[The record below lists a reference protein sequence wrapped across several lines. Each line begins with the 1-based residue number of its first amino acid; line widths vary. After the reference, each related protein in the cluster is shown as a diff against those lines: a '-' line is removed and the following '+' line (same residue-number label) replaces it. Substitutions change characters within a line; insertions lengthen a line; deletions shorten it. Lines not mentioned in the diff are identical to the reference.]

1 MDRVAIV
8 GVAQTKFAAAKV
20 DQNYA
25 EMAYEVTQSL
35 FNQVGASYD
44 AVDNIVTASSDFWD
58 GRTISSMAV
67 QDSVGAW
74 LKSET
79 KVSSDGSLA
88 VLYGMMRILSGSF
101 GTTLVLAHC
110 KSSEGDPTLIGNA
123 VFDPVYQRQLGI
135 DLVAAGALQARAYM
149 EKYNITE
156 ADLAEVVAKN
166 LTNATYN
173 PNAQRAMSITAE
185 QAMQA
190 NLVADPLREYDIAPN
205 SDGACAILLAR
216 EDLVSKFTDKP
227 VWLSGV
233 GHYQDNYYLGDRDL
247 TDSRALEKAAA
258 KAYSMAGI
266 TNPRKDLDVVELYDT
281 FSYQEL
287 LWSEILGL
295 TERGQGAELLRSG
308 ATKLGGDLP
317 INPSGGVLG
326 AHAMFVAGL
335 VRVAEAA
342 LQLRGEAGAHQV
354 EGARRALAHGTVGPC
369 GQTHCVWVLSK
380 DK

>member
-166 LTNATYN
+166 LTNATHN

>member
-8 GVAQTKFAAAKV
+8 GVAQTKFAAQKI

-25 EMAYEVTQSL
+25 EIAYEVVESL
-35 FNQVGASYD
+35 FNKLGID
-44 AVDNIVTASSDFWD
+44 HKDVDNIVTASSDFWD
-58 GRTISSMAV
+58 GRTISSMSV
-67 QDSVGAW
+67 QDAVGAW

-79 KVSSDGSLA
+79 KVSSDGTLA
-88 VLYGMMRILSGSF
+88 VLYGMMRILAGSF

-110 KSSEGDPTLIGNA
+110 KSSEGQQTMIGNA
-123 VFDPVYQRQLGI
+123 VFDPIYQRQLGF

-149 EKYNITE
+149 EHYQVGE
-156 ADLAEVVAKN
+156 SDLAAVVAKN
-166 LTNATYN
+166 LTNATRN
-173 PNAQRAMSITAE
+173 PNAHRAMSISVEEALKA
-185 QAMQA
+185 Q
-190 NLVADPLREYDIAPN
+190 LVADPLREYDIAPN

-247 TDSRALEKAAA
+247 TTSRSLEKAAQ

-266 TNPRKDLDVVELYDT
+266 TNPRKELDLVELYDT

-287 LWSEILGL
+287 MWTELLGL
-295 TERGQGAELLRSG
+295 AERGKGAELIHSG
-308 ATKLGGDLP
+308 ASHLVGEIP
-317 INPSGGVLG
+317 VNPSGGVLG

-342 LQLRGEAGAHQV
+342 LQLRGEAGEYQV

>member
-1 MDRVAIV
+1 MHRVAIV
-8 GVAQTKFAAAKV
+8 GIAQTKFEAQKI

-25 EMAYEVTQSL
+25 ELAYEVTQSL
-35 FNQVGASYD
+35 FNQLGIGYE
-44 AVDNIVTASSDFWD
+44 AVENVVTASSDFWD

-67 QDSVGAW
+67 QDAVGVW

-110 KSSEGDPTLIGNA
+110 KSSEGQPTMLGNA
-123 VFDPVYQRQLGI
+123 VFDPIYQRQLGF
-135 DLVAAGALQARAYM
+135 DLVAAGALQARAYL
-149 EKYNITE
+149 EKYNLTE
-156 ADLAEVVAKN
+156 LDLAEVIVKN
-166 LTNATYN
+166 LGNATLN
-173 PNAQRAMSITAE
+173 PNAQRSMSITIEDALK
-185 QAMQA
+185 A
-190 NLVADPLREYDIAPN
+190 NLVADPLREFDIAPN

-247 TDSRALEKAAA
+247 TTSRSLEKAAA

-266 TNPRKDLDVVELYDT
+266 SNPRKELNVVELYDT

-287 LWSEILGL
+287 IWTELLGL
-295 TERGQGAELLRSG
+295 AERGKGVDLIRNG
-308 ATKLGGDLP
+308 VTKLGGELP
-317 INPSGGVLG
+317 VNPSGGVLG

-342 LQLRGEAGAHQV
+342 KQLRGEAGAYQV
-354 EGARRALAHGTVGPC
+354 DGARKALAHGTVGPC
-369 GQTHCVWVLSK
+369 GQTHCVWILSNNK
-380 DK
+380 

>member
-1 MDRVAIV
+1 MQRVAIV
-8 GVAQTKFAAAKV
+8 GVAQTKFAAEKI

-25 EMAYEVTQSL
+25 ELAYEVTQSL
-35 FNQVGASYD
+35 FNQLGIGHKD
-44 AVDNIVTASSDFWD
+44 VDNIVTASSDFWD

-67 QDSVGAW
+67 QDAVGAW

-79 KVSSDGSLA
+79 KVSSDGTLA

-101 GTTLVLAHC
+101 GTTLVLAHS
-110 KSSEGDPTLIGNA
+110 KSSEGNQTMLGNA
-123 VFDPVYQRQLGI
+123 VFDPIYQRQLGF
-135 DLVAAGALQARAYM
+135 DLVAAGAMQARSYL
-149 EKYNITE
+149 EKYNLTE
-156 ADLAEVVAKN
+156 KDLAEVVAKN
-166 LTNATYN
+166 LSNATHN
-173 PNAQRAMSITAE
+173 PNAQRAMSITTEDALKS
-185 QAMQA
+185 
-190 NLVADPLREYDIAPN
+190 NLVADPLRELDIAPN
-205 SDGACAILLAR
+205 SDGACVMLLAR

-247 TDSRALEKAAA
+247 TTSKSLEKAAA

-287 LWSEILGL
+287 MWTEILGL
-295 TERGQGAELLRSG
+295 AEKGKAVDLIRSG
-308 ATKLGGDLP
+308 ASKLGGELP
-317 INPSGGVLG
+317 VNPSGGVLG

-342 LQLRGEAGAHQV
+342 LQLRGEAGAYQV
-354 EGARRALAHGTVGPC
+354 EGASKALAHGTVGPC
-369 GQTHCVWVLSK
+369 GQTHCVWILSN